1 MKYKPLAPTVSDAEY
16 PSLKSAVLTKSMN
29 RTPVDIMAYESCSTT
44 ADEHMADEDESTV
57 DEEVV
62 PHVWPLPN
70 VAVDDWFRAWVTAV
84 AELFPPVL
92 ATPEEEVALLPGA
105 DILSTMQWIGIEV
118 RPIEQI
124 MKSY

>member
-1 MKYKPLAPTVSDAEY
+1 MKCKPLAPTVSDAEY

-29 RTPVDIMAYESCSTT
+29 STPVDIMAYESCSMT

-70 VAVDDWFRAWVTAV
+70 VALDDWFRAWVTAV
-84 AELFPPVL
+84 AELLPPL
-92 ATPEEEVALLPGA
+92 LPTAEEEVGLLPGA

-118 RPIEQI
+118 RPIE
-124 MKSY
+124 KK